1 MRNGWQGTLW
11 RMTQTPP
18 PAGHPGRPAPT
29 KYRPKPRWWVIGGVL
44 LVLAPVVFVASL
56 FTVLS
61 PLFREDAVFAADNQ
75 THVVDLPA
83 GEERAL
89 FTPQGSEVS
98 CSSVDA
104 DGADVELRGVGG
116 DFTVNEWQA
125 VARFD
130 TGDGEVTFQCEG
142 AGPTGEV
149 RIGSLPSGGAFVAGL
164 LIGILVPIVLGGAGL
179 VVLIVTA
186 VLYASRPARP
196 AV

>member
-1 MRNGWQGTLW
+1 MKPLPQGRLS

-18 PAGHPGRPAPT
+18 PPGYAGPPQPT
-29 KYRPKPRWWVIGGVL
+29 KYRPRARWWVIGGVL

-75 THVVDLPA
+75 PHVVELPA

-89 FTPQGSEVS
+89 FTPQGSTVS
-98 CSSVDA
+98 CSSTDGS
-104 DGADVELRGVGG
+104 GADVELRSVGG

-130 TGDGEVTFQCEG
+130 TGDGEVTFQCQG
-142 AGPTGEV
+142 AEPTGDV
-149 RIGSLPSGGAFVAGL
+149 RVGSLPSGGAFVVGL
-164 LIGILVPIVLGGAGL
+164 LVGILVPIVLGGAGL

-196 AV
+196 VT